1 MAGWYIFNSL
11 GFYPVTPGT
20 GEYVIGMPLFD
31 QATLHLA
38 SGKDLVI
45 KSTPNAPQQL
55 FVDKITLNEEP
66 FERLFFTH
74 QELTA
79 GGTLNFQL
87 GIVPRSKEWSA
98 DAYPYSV
105 SQPHA

>member
-1 MAGWYIFNSL
+1 
-11 GFYPVTPGT
+11 
-20 GEYVIGMPLFD
+20 MPLFD